1 MDNWKESLKELNDL
15 EFEILMFDNIYKKLK
30 PVNHIELTTPQ
41 LLLTCL
47 SISDHISKYKSLADE
62 SGRTI
67 PHSDV
72 VNMIVNK
79 CDNFLKSVAN
89 NEEQSVYAYKEVES
103 VCNII
108 KEFLLS
114 LKAEL
119 VELPKYAHLKVN

>member
-1 MDNWKESLKELNDL
+1 MDNWKDSLKDLNDL

-47 SISDHISKYKSLADE
+47 SVSDHINKYKDLAIE
-62 SGRTI
+62 SGREI
-67 PHSDV
+67 PHVDV
-72 VNMIVNK
+72 VDMLINK
-79 CDNFLKSVAN
+79 CDNFLKSVAD
-89 NEEQSVYAYKEVES
+89 NEDRSVYAYKEVET
-103 VCNII
+103 VCDLI
-108 KEFLLS
+108 KDFLLS